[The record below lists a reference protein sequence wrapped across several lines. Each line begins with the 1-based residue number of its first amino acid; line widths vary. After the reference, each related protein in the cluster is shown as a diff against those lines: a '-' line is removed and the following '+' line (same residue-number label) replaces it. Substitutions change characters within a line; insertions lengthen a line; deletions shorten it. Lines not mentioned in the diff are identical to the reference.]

1 MGPAAEV
8 PGPKPAHRGQWR
20 HCQRRRRPAGSAEA
34 AAATQLAV
42 QELHRGVEDRAQAEA
57 ETRGTGGTEERP
69 RWREGDRGVGGAAP
83 AQQHQGGARGWARG
97 RCYGAA
103 VQGQAPARGGTGQG
117 RLGGGVAV
125 RIGSPHRPSP
135 GLRASRVYLHK
146 HAAVRW
152 DLERPRTAREAVLR
166 VRQLQTKKGSAQ
178 PGPGRRRERG
188 LWRGERVA
196 QEREDELSLGSPGPP
211 PAFPAFFG
219 RRMHLWWRIH
229 LRSAL
234 CLTPSAIK
242 LL

>member
-1 MGPAAEV
+1 M
-8 PGPKPAHRGQWR
+8 
-20 HCQRRRRPAGSAEA
+20 
-34 AAATQLAV
+34 
-42 QELHRGVEDRAQAEA
+42 
-57 ETRGTGGTEERP
+57 
-69 RWREGDRGVGGAAP
+69 
-83 AQQHQGGARGWARG
+83 
-97 RCYGAA
+97 
-103 VQGQAPARGGTGQG
+103 QGQAPARGGTGQG
-117 RLGGGVAV
+117 RLGGGVAI

-166 VRQLQTKKGSAQ
+166 IRELQTEKGSAQ
-178 PGPGRRRERG
+178 PGRGRRRERV

-196 QEREDELSLGSPGPP
+196 QEREDALSLGSPGPP

-219 RRMHLWWRIH
+219 RWMQLWWRIH

-234 CLTPSAIK
+234 CLTPSAIN